1 MASIIMVSS
10 EPTYV
15 CCPSP
20 GTGLR
25 ARSGGRELFLGLEI
39 SVL

>member
-20 GTGLR
+20 GTGPR
-25 ARSGGRELFLGLEI
+25 ARARAIYG
-39 SVL
+39 